1 MLRLRTEYKFNDKL
15 TGEIGADF
23 NAQQKF
29 MLPFLCLD
37 YRVRQSAAVIP
48 WLQCQAAHLLQMMH
62 CTALL
67 TLLMWAGHC
76 HIVGGTLRIPYLAPW
91 DIRKFNSEQSALISA
106 GSMHWAAGN
115 MQCAVCYH
123 CSLHGH
129 LPFSSA
135 CHEQDSRPLQPRSGT
150 ARPFCRH
157 RTALAL
163 ACLHA
168 GKPDGAYGQ
177 SETQTL
183 HDPPSDS
190 RHPIICAPCCSS
202 KPLWIPACSC
212 MPKAET
218 WELCGC
224 TTVASLTASPSPS
237 PSRVSAPR
245 SSQMWEPTLQVST
258 INLPEGE

>member
-1 MLRLRTEYKFNDKL
+1 
-15 TGEIGADF
+15 
-23 NAQQKF
+23 
-29 MLPFLCLD
+29 
-37 YRVRQSAAVIP
+37 
-48 WLQCQAAHLLQMMH
+48 MMH

-168 GKPDGAYGQ
+168 GKLMGHMANQKTRRSTILLQIPG
-177 SETQTL
+177 L
-183 HDPPSDS
+183 H
-190 RHPIICAPCCSS
+190 HPIICAPCCSS
-202 KPLWIPACSC
+202 KPLWIPAYSC

-224 TTVASLTASPSPS
+224 TIVASLTASPSPS
-237 PSRVSAPR
+237 PSRASAPR

-258 INLPEGE
+258 INLPER